1 MVRPLGSDGRRRLF
15 FIITILLMMISISLH
30 LINSTKSFNHNLV
43 EKNDNNK
50 ATAGICVIAGSDE
63 GPYIDEWLEYHI
75 ALGFNQIYLYDN
87 TDNHMFGNWTT
98 NREKVTIMHRPG
110 FGMQIRVY
118 NECAKQA
125 IEDGHKWAAFID
137 VDEFIVLKK
146 HRHIVQFLTEYC
158 DSGAIILSWLIF
170 GNSNHTEYEPIP
182 VTKRFQ
188 YYVPDDEVNHFVNSI
203 VRLEDFKSISVPHWA
218 FLRNHTTSRTTGG
231 LVFTYPLLKPIHLWK
246 EEERQSD
253 VAVVHHYTYKSKN
266 EYVKK
271 IARGRSDGPWFDKCQ
286 CRQNG
291 EEACRKCYEALV
303 KKATEDAMNRP
314 IPAGTVY
321 DDSAWLFLK
330 KNVPKYR
337 AYDMDNRPT
346 LLEVMKI
353 PLFICAA
360 ITSFMTILIQRE
372 KIRMYS
378 NYILPGILVIC
389 IPVIF
394 LKAGIFIG
402 EKISTWIMIL
412 SER

>member
-15 FIITILLMMISISLH
+15 FIITILLISITLH
-30 LINSTKSFNHNLV
+30 FINSTKSFNHNLV
-43 EKNDNNK
+43 EKNDNK
-50 ATAGICVIAGSDE
+50 ATAGICVIVGSDE
-63 GPYIDEWLEYHI
+63 GPYIDEWLEYNI

-125 IEDGHKWAAFID
+125 IEDGHIWAAFID

-203 VRLEDFKSISVPHWA
+203 VRLEDFKSIRVPHWA

-271 IARGRSDGPWFDKCQ
+271 RARGRSDGPWFDKCQ

-337 AYDMDNRPT
+337 AYDIDDRPT
-346 LLEVMKI
+346 LLEVMKV
-353 PLFICAA
+353 PLFMCAA